1 MAANSDAEHV
11 FSADGPLGLTPTAGS
26 GIGSGGGTG
35 AADAFG
41 AGEGVGALRTG
52 LATLAGVRAAA
63 GVEDFLALGGLGGF
77 PNSRTTF
84 AASWLW
90 GIIQLWP
97 SFLALSFPSRMSLE
111 MVAAGIPV
119 ALANSRVVIDLLGVA
134 IVLPFMRSWVWH
146 S

>member
-1 MAANSDAEHV
+1 MV
-11 FSADGPLGLTPTAGS
+11 
-26 GIGSGGGTG
+26 GTG
-35 AADAFG
+35 G
-41 AGEGVGALRTG
+41 AGEGAGALRTG
-52 LATLAGVRAAA
+52 LAAFAGLGAAA
-63 GVEDFLALGGLGGF
+63 GVEGFLALGGLGGF
-77 PNSRTTF
+77 PNSRTIF